1 MITFKKI
8 RWKNFLSTGN
18 VFTEIDIT
26 KTKTNLIVGD
36 NGAGKSTI
44 LDALT
49 FSLFGKPFRK
59 INKPM
64 LVNSI
69 NEKDCITE
77 IEFSIGKNEFKVIRG
92 IKPSIFEIY
101 CNEKLWNQ
109 ESTLVDQQKNFE
121 QNVLKMNYKSF
132 TQIVVLGS
140 STFVPFMR
148 LPVAQRREIIED
160 ILDIQ
165 VFSVMNILLKDKIRE
180 NNEEIKGID
189 YQLDLLKEKIDLQKN
204 YLLEIDKKQK
214 ADIDKKNEKITE
226 LLNEELNH
234 HNLINETNVK
244 IEELNEEIKKY
255 SSSSDKLKKLNT
267 FLIKLS
273 SKMQTCQ
280 KEHEFFEKNQVCPT
294 CTQDLSD
301 QFREDKISSGKSKL
315 DEMTLGYNDLMEAIG
330 EEEKR
335 FCKWDEISS
344 SITENNNKISQCN
357 YAIKSIRKSI
367 DDVEKEIKELESGG
381 GDKKEAY
388 TKLETLVANKK
399 DLSFQLSESKKDKDM
414 LSVAS
419 GLLKDNGI
427 KTRIIKKYLPI
438 MNKLINHYLQGMDF
452 YVNFTLDE
460 NFEETIK
467 SRFRDQFSYAS
478 FSEGEKARIDIALLL
493 TWRSIAKL
501 KNSVDT
507 NLLILDEIFDGS
519 LDQQG
524 GSDLGWIL
532 RSFDD
537 NISVFVIS
545 HKEQM
550 NDKYDRTFN
559 VEKIKNYSVVR
570 ETISKLDQGCPQGG
584 APFAM
589 LVPQAKDTTR

>member
-1 MITFKKI
+1 MIIFKTI

-18 VFTEIDIT
+18 VFTEVDLT
-26 KTKTNLIVGD
+26 TCKTNLIVGE

-69 NEKDCITE
+69 NEKDCVTE
-77 IEFSIGKNEFKVIRG
+77 IEFSIGKNEFKVVRG
-92 IKPSIFEIY
+92 IKPNKFEIY
-101 CNEKLWNQ
+101 NNGQLWNQ

-165 VFSVMNILLKDKIRE
+165 IFSTMNVLLKDKIRD
-180 NNEEIKGID
+180 NRDEIKEFD
-189 YQLDLLKEKIDLQKN
+189 YQVDLIKEKIGIQKS
-204 YLLEIDKKQK
+204 YLLELDKKNK
-214 ADIDKKNEKITE
+214 ADISKKEDKIAE
-226 LLNEELNH
+226 LLEDENKQH
-234 HNLINETNVK
+234 ISIKETNDV
-244 IEELNEEIKKY
+244 IEQLNAQIAEY
-255 SSSSDKLKKLNT
+255 STSSDKLKKLNT

-273 SKMQTCQ
+273 SKLQTCQ
-280 KEHEFFEKNQVCPT
+280 KEHDFFEKNHVCPT

-301 QFREDKISSGKSKL
+301 EFRTDKISTGKNKL
-315 DEMTLGYNDLMEAIG
+315 DEMTIGYNDLLSAIG
-330 EEEKR
+330 DEEKR
-335 FCKWDEISS
+335 FNKWNELSTEITSS
-344 SITENNNKISQCN
+344 NQKISQAN
-357 YAIKSIRKSI
+357 FQINSIRKSI
-367 DDVEKEIKELESGG
+367 VDIEKEIKDLESGG
-381 GDKKEAY
+381 GDKKEAF
-388 TKLETLVANKK
+388 TKLETLVEEKK
-399 DLSFQLSESKKDKDM
+399 ELSLQLVESKKDKDM
-414 LSVAS
+414 LSVAA

-427 KTRIIKKYLPI
+427 KTRIIKKYLPV
-438 MNKLINHYLQGMDF
+438 MNKLINQYLQGMDF

-532 RSFDD
+532 RNFDD
-537 NISVFVIS
+537 SISVFVIS

-550 NDKYDRTFN
+550 NDKYDRTLN
-559 VEKIKNYSVVR
+559 VEKVKNYSVIR
-570 ETISKLDQGCPQGG
+570 ETISKLD
-584 APFAM
+584 
-589 LVPQAKDTTR
+589 

>member
-1 MITFKKI
+1 MITFKTI

-18 VFTEIDIT
+18 VFTEVNLT
-26 KTKTNLIVGD
+26 KSQTNLIVGE

-64 LVNSI
+64 LINSI
-69 NEKDCITE
+69 NEKDCVTE
-77 IEFSIGKNEFKVIRG
+77 IEFSVGKKEFKVVRG
-92 IKPSIFEIY
+92 IKPNVFEIY
-101 CNEKLWNQ
+101 CNGQLWNQ
-109 ESTLVDQQKNFE
+109 ESTVVDQQKNFE

-165 VFSVMNILLKDKIRE
+165 IFSTMNVLLKDKIRE
-180 NNEEIKGID
+180 NRDEIKDFD
-189 YQLDLLKEKIDLQKN
+189 YQIDILKEKIDLQKN
-204 YLLEIDKKQK
+204 YLLELDKKNK
-214 ADIDKKNEKITE
+214 ADISKKEEKISE
-226 LLNEELNH
+226 LLEDENKQHVLIKEKSVVIEQLNKQ
-234 HNLINETNVK
+234 IVE
-244 IEELNEEIKKY
+244 Y
-255 SSSSDKLKKLNT
+255 STSSDKLKKLNT

-273 SKMQTCQ
+273 SKLQTCQ
-280 KEHEFFEKNQVCPT
+280 KEHQFFEKNHVCPT

-301 QFREDKISSGKSKL
+301 EFRTDKISSGKTKL
-315 DEMTLGYNDLMEAIG
+315 DELTVGYNEILSAIG
-330 EEEKR
+330 EEESR
-335 FCKWDEISS
+335 FNKWNELSSEI
-344 SITENNNKISQCN
+344 TDNNNTISQAN
-357 YAIKSIRKSI
+357 FQINSIRKSI
-367 DDVEKEIKELESGG
+367 GDVEIEIKDLQSGG

-388 TKLETLVANKK
+388 NKLEALVEEKK
-399 DLSFQLSESKKDKDM
+399 ELNLQLSGSKKDKDM
-414 LSVAS
+414 LSVAA

-427 KTRIIKKYLPI
+427 KTRIIKKYLPV
-438 MNKLINHYLQGMDF
+438 MNKLINQYLQGMDF

-532 RSFDD
+532 RNFDD
-537 NISVFVIS
+537 NISVYVIS

-550 NDKYDRTFN
+550 NDKYDRTLN
-559 VEKIKNYSVVR
+559 VEKIKNYSVIR
-570 ETISKLDQGCPQGG
+570 ETVSKLD
-584 APFAM
+584 
-589 LVPQAKDTTR
+589 